1 MPWQLRPQ
9 PLRAKVVPFVR
20 NKASIV
26 AFWTKHK
33 KFGCTRE
40 DVTCQT
46 SETPAACSAQAQWLW
61 DGCLTGFSGQ
71 GWATCL
77 SSVLSPRR
85 KWREKV
91 HPWPVITHP
100 RVWGFLLGV
109 WNVVVKLDL
118 GSINHIPK
126 TRLWPEGWLCPHCL
140 NVGNWMRSFLS
151 QRSLHCL
158 SEMMFLNS
166 IHEII
171 HSSSIKRMCIC
182 HKALL
187 IPSTVWDTRIYEAH
201 RAYYLLLFI
210 DIRIVSKAVWKFIEI
225 QSFILSRDL
234 KNSIFRYSLMYSI
247 WCLRN
252 II

>member
-1 MPWQLRPQ
+1 M
-9 PLRAKVVPFVR
+9 AKVVPFVR

-40 DVTCQT
+40 DMTCQT
-46 SETPAACSAQAQWLW
+46 SETPEACSAQAQWLW

-118 GSINHIPK
+118 GSIYHIPK
-126 TRLWPEGWLCPHCL
+126 TRLWLLKCRKL
-140 NVGNWMRSFLS
+140 NEKLSFS
-151 QRSLHCL
+151 EKFAL

-252 II
+252 IIW